1 MCMMKKVVI
10 AGLAVAVG
18 VAVLAWISPPLF
30 DWMVQQGKNIKNGA
44 EDAIPLEQ
52 RIDVLQG
59 KLKDIKNNK
68 SKYYDQAAKQ
78 AVEVDQTTTE
88 VNKMTA
94 DLALQWQK
102 IDKMRNDL
110 DTEKVSFVYNKVEWK
125 RGEVEKQL
133 KQDFVS
139 YKTAEAALAAK
150 KDLLTAKKQAL
161 DAAPM
166 QLADLE
172 GQNAEME
179 ARLEQMRAELER
191 VRLREA
197 QSGQKRNDNEYANL
211 KAEMDEV
218 GGKDRSARRSW
229 TCGPSSTRARS
240 TRCRT
245 SRPTTT
251 TSRSKSTT
259 TRPPRTASRRS
270 ERHGRQRVTGLFD
283 RDGPSPDLSEAP
295 SSERRGEG
303 PGEGPLLL
311 ERAAV
316 ALCRR
321 DKPAG
326 SPQRMPGM

>member
-1 MCMMKKVVI
+1 MLKKVVI

-30 DWMVQQGKNIKNGA
+30 DWMVQQGKNIRTGA

-78 AVEVDQTTTE
+78 AVEVDQTTAE
-88 VNKMTA
+88 INKMTA
-94 DLALQWQK
+94 DLAVQWQK
-102 IDKMRNDL
+102 IDKMRSDL

-139 YKTAEAALAAK
+139 YKTAEAALDAK

-161 DAAPM
+161 DAARS

-172 GQNAEME
+172 GQNSQME
-179 ARLEQMRAELER
+179 ARLEQMRAELQR

-197 QSGQKRNDNEYANL
+197 QSGQKTNDNEYANL
-211 KAEMDEV
+211 KAEMDQV
-218 GGKDRSARRSW
+218 GGKIAEREKALDLRAEFDKGTINPLPDKSADNDDIKKQIDDYK
-229 TCGPSSTRARS
+229 AA
-240 TRCRT
+240 
-245 SRPTTT
+245 
-251 TSRSKSTT
+251 KN
-259 TRPPRTASRRS
+259 
-270 ERHGRQRVTGLFD
+270 
-283 RDGPSPDLSEAP
+283 
-295 SSERRGEG
+295 GE
-303 PGEGPLLL
+303 PKTE
-311 ERAAV
+311 V
-316 ALCRR
+316 AGG
-321 DKPAG
+321 K
-326 SPQRMPGM
+326 